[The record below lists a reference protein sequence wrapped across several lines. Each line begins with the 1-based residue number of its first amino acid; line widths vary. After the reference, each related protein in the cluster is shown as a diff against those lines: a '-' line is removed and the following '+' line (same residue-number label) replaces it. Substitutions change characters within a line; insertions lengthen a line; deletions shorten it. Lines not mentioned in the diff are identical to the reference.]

1 MTKFGELIN
10 VEKPV
15 LIDFYFDWSEE
26 ENNLDTL
33 RDVAAAL
40 GDKAKVIK
48 IDIKKNEILAETLRV
63 KGNPTFMIY
72 KNGEMKWRQT
82 GEQDANTLIGLVQQ
96 YVQEIALNLYPLS
109 EKKASALGNTYC
121 SFSAAFLLS

>member
-1 MTKFGELIN
+1 MAKFGELISAD
-10 VEKPV
+10 KPV
-15 LIDFYFDWSEE
+15 LIDFYTDYNDT
-26 ENNLDTL
+26 ENTVHTL

-48 IDIKKNEILAETLRV
+48 IDITKNETLADALRV

-82 GEQDANTLIGLVQQ
+82 GLQDANTLIGLVQQ
-96 YVQEIALNLYPLS
+96 YI
-109 EKKASALGNTYC
+109 
-121 SFSAAFLLS
+121 

>member
-10 VEKPV
+10 VKKPV
-15 LIDFYFDWSEE
+15 LIDFYFDWNDED
-26 ENNLDTL
+26 NNLDTL
-33 RDVAAAL
+33 KDVAAAL

-96 YVQEIALNLYPLS
+96 YV
-109 EKKASALGNTYC
+109 
-121 SFSAAFLLS
+121 

>member
-10 VEKPV
+10 ISKPV
-15 LIDFYFDWSEE
+15 LIDFYFDWAEE

-33 RDVAAAL
+33 KDVAAAL

-48 IDIKKNEILAETLRV
+48 IDIKKNEILADTLRV

-72 KNGEMKWRQT
+72 KNGEMKWHQT
-82 GEQDANTLIGLVQQ
+82 GDQDANTLIGLVQQ
-96 YVQEIALNLYPLS
+96 YD
-109 EKKASALGNTYC
+109 
-121 SFSAAFLLS
+121 

>member
-10 VEKPV
+10 VKKPV
-15 LIDFYFDWSEE
+15 LIDFYFDWNDE

-33 RDVAAAL
+33 KDVAAAL

-48 IDIKKNEILAETLRV
+48 IDIKKNEILADTLRV

-96 YVQEIALNLYPLS
+96 YV
-109 EKKASALGNTYC
+109 
-121 SFSAAFLLS
+121 

>member
-10 VEKPV
+10 VKKPV
-15 LIDFYFDWSEE
+15 LIDFYFDWNEE

-33 RDVAAAL
+33 KDVAAAL

-48 IDIKKNEILAETLRV
+48 IDIKKNEILADTLRV

-96 YVQEIALNLYPLS
+96 FV
-109 EKKASALGNTYC
+109 
-121 SFSAAFLLS
+121 